1 MPIHGR
7 DPAGWLNWCAC
18 AEGIAPGTAMDTPN
32 VNAKPGAVTPGTP
45 RRAQLAL
52 AAVVAVFLGLLAI
65 RGYGPRFTSR
75 PTEPV
80 SPAAVLDLNRADA
93 AELEQLP
100 GVGPKLAAAIDAHRR
115 DRGDFRTID
124 DLRAV
129 PGIGPVT
136 IDKLRPLLKVDP
148 PAVAVP
154 VRADP
159 ELPPRIRAQAPAEN
173 PEPIRIPA
181 VRKIQP
187 GDPPID
193 VNAAPA
199 DELQRLPG
207 VGPVMAGAIVAG
219 RPFRSIADLDRVRGI
234 GPKTLD
240 KLRPFVVVR

>member
-1 MPIHGR
+1 
-7 DPAGWLNWCAC
+7 
-18 AEGIAPGTAMDTPN
+18 MDTPN
-32 VNAKPGAVTPGTP
+32 TPPNPGAHAPDPP
-45 RRAQLAL
+45 RPIGRPAQLAL
-52 AAVVAVFLGLLAI
+52 ATVVAIFLGLLAV
-65 RGYGPRFTSR
+65 RGYGPRFTAR

-80 SPAAVLDLNRADA
+80 SSAAALDLNRADA

-100 GVGPKLAAAIDAHRR
+100 GVGPRLAAAIDAHRR
-115 DRGDFRTID
+115 DRGDFRSID

-129 PGIGPVT
+129 PGVGPVM
-136 IDKLRPLLKVDP
+136 IDKLRPLVKVVP
-148 PAVAVP
+148 PAATVP

-159 ELPPRIRAQAPAEN
+159 ELPPRVRAQAPDEKT
-173 PEPIRIPA
+173 EPVRAPA

-193 VNAAPA
+193 VNAASP

-219 RPFRSIADLDRVRGI
+219 RPFRSVAELDRVRGI

-240 KLRPFVVVR
+240 KLRPFVVVRP

>member
-1 MPIHGR
+1 
-7 DPAGWLNWCAC
+7 
-18 AEGIAPGTAMDTPN
+18 MDTPN
-32 VNAKPGAVTPGTP
+32 TPPNPGAHAPGTP
-45 RRAQLAL
+45 PATGRAAQLAL
-52 AAVVAVFLGLLAI
+52 AAVAAVLVGLLAV

-75 PTEPV
+75 PTDPV
-80 SPAAVLDLNRADA
+80 APAAVLDLNRADA

-100 GVGPKLAAAIDAHRR
+100 GVGPRLAAAIDAHRR
-115 DRGDFRTID
+115 DRGGFRSVD

-129 PGIGPVT
+129 PGVGPVT
-136 IDKLRPLLKVDP
+136 IDRLRPLVKVDP
-148 PAVAVP
+148 PAAVVP

-159 ELPPRIRAQAPAEN
+159 ELPPRARAQAPTETAD
-173 PEPIRIPA
+173 PARVPA

-193 VNAAPA
+193 VNAASV

-219 RPFRSIADLDRVRGI
+219 RPFRSVADLDRVRGI

-240 KLRPFVVVR
+240 KLRPFVVVGR